1 MLPPG
6 DTFAE
11 MPDCYIDQFTHDLPH
26 RGTAATRK
34 CGHQAC
40 DPHTITYYG
49 TGDDPEAEGDYCMVC
64 YGRALGIW
72 PDKTLQ
78 RAAEAADSGA

>member
-1 MLPPG
+1 MFAD
-6 DTFAE
+6 DTHQHLQE
-11 MPDCYIDQFTHDLPH
+11 CYIDQFAHDLPH
-26 RGTAATRK
+26 RVGVQIRK

-49 TGDDPEAEGDYCMVC
+49 SGDDPEAEGDYCMVC
-64 YGRALGIW
+64 YGRALNIW

-78 RAAEAADSGA
+78 RAVADTPPL